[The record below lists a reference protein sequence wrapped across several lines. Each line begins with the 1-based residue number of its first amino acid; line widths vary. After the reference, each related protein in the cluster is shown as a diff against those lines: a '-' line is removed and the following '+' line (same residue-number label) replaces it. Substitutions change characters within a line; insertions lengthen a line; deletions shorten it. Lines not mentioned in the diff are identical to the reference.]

1 MKLTGKNRPTDICL
15 PLVGCLLSE
24 CAADPIESPHLL
36 QVLFLPRVLASS
48 SLNST
53 REAPMTVDMSACVC
67 ISVKGTGS
75 QHKLPLTTCRMLPN
89 NVFFTH
95 LIHLIVIYYLVMML
109 YNVFL
114 SIYIYTVPFAQLFSQ
129 WNDFPFV
136 FDSTALLRLGKTLTE
151 VKLILMWRSGFDM
164 NY

>member
-36 QVLFLPRVLASS
+36 QVLFLPLVLASS

-53 REAPMTVDMSACVC
+53 KEAPMTVDMSACVC

-114 SIYIYTVPFAQLFSQ
+114 SIYIYIHGSFRSIIFTV
-129 WNDFPFV
+129 
-136 FDSTALLRLGKTLTE
+136 E
-151 VKLILMWRSGFDM
+151 
-164 NY
+164 